1 MEFEK
6 PVIIGG
12 DQQAEA
18 AVIWLHG
25 LGADGYDFEPV
36 IPLLSLPRDERI
48 RFILPHARVQPVTL
62 NGGMACRSWFDI
74 FTLEEIGNEDIAG
87 MNETNAYIRRLIQQQ
102 MDLGIDSKK
111 IFLVGFSQGGAM
123 ALYTGLRYEL
133 PLGGILGLSTLLGG
147 SIELT
152 HQRNPAN
159 AETPIFLAHGVADM
173 VISLSSGLQSKQQ
186 LENWGYNVTWKEY
199 HMGHEVCPQ
208 ELKDVSQFLTSASR
222 ISNM

>member
-1 MEFEK
+1 MTTMAFEK

-12 DQQAEA
+12 AQQAEA

-36 IPLLSLPRDERI
+36 IPLLSLPRDERV

-74 FTLEEIGNEDIAG
+74 FTLKEIGNEDIAG
-87 MNETNAYIRRLIQQQ
+87 MNETDAYIRQLIQQQ

-123 ALYTGLRYEL
+123 ALYTGLRYEQ

-147 SIELT
+147 SIELAN
-152 HQRNPAN
+152 QRNFAN
-159 AETPIFLAHGVADM
+159 RQTPIFLAHGFADM
-173 VISLSSGLQSKQQ
+173 VIPITLALQSKDQ
-186 LENWGYNVTWKEY
+186 LESWGYNVTWKEY
-199 HMGHEVCPQ
+199 RMGHEVCPE
-208 ELKDVSQFLTSASR
+208 ELTDLSQFLNA
-222 ISNM
+222 IIA